1 MIRDVIL
8 ALLFATPLGLALVI
22 GILWLIRY
30 GWRASVAR
38 AVRRYGEVAI
48 NDRRYG
54 EEDPE
59 DFDPEAVYR

>member
-1 MIRDVIL
+1 MIKDVIL
-8 ALLFATPLGLALVI
+8 SLLFATPLGLALLI
-22 GILWLIRY
+22 GIGWLIRY

>member
-8 ALLFATPLGLALVI
+8 ALLFATPLGLALGI

-59 DFDPEAVYR
+59 DFAPEVVYR